1 MEQHVKIIGVLDIVF
16 GILGVL
22 GGIVMIIAFIAGGAG
37 IGATGQQG
45 AGGAGAARAGVGLIA
60 GLITIAVSGFEI
72 YVGSQLQQYKSWA
85 RVVQIILG
93 ILALPGFPIG
103 TALGIYYLWAMFN
116 KDTVALF
123 EQRQTPPMTRAA

>member
-22 GGIVMIIAFIAGGAG
+22 AGIVMIIAFLAGGAG
-37 IGATGQQG
+37 IGATGQAG
-45 AGGAGAARAGVGLIA
+45 AGGAGAALAGVGLVA

-85 RVVQIILG
+85 RIVQIIIG
-93 ILALPGFPIG
+93 VISLPGFPIG
-103 TALGIYYLWAMFN
+103 TALGIYYLWAMLN
-116 KDTVALF
+116 KDTAALF
-123 EQRQTPPMTRAA
+123 EQQTPSMPKAA